1 MFYKDLSCGTD
12 PKRDYDIGYLYGS
25 DPMTGSWQGQNTN
38 KYVYNDFCYN
48 LTFKIANIA
57 DKLFLWNYDLKKK
70 SILIL

>member
-1 MFYKDLSCGTD
+1 MAYNI
-12 PKRDYDIGYLYGS
+12 DYDIGYLYGA
-25 DPMTGSWQGQNTN
+25 DPLMAGCAKVNRI